1 MITLYEGNH
10 HCNIDSM
17 FFSAIFYA
25 NAESVEE
32 LHDAA
37 YQFMKSENFSDAID
51 TYSKILE
58 IQPNDEETLLNRAIA
73 YTHAE
78 EWEIKPANVGMRLI
92 THDGSVPHYP
102 HQDIKEDRFDKA
114 IRDLDSVLLLNPSNN
129 NALNKKAFILVKLDC
144 ISYKKCGPLESLRIL
159 EQMLESDPNNN
170 ELENQ
175 RNFVLT
181 NVPSFN
187 VGATDGDY
195 IVRFQQI
202 LKDSEGSLV
211 SVIDG
216 VGSEVIPTRLLDEYL
231 DEKKDT
237 VDIFE
242 KKIVSIE
249 GEQYVKWRYEI
260 SGIENEGSFYG
271 KWEIITQITVED
283 VEEQKIEFE
292 LELARAITPAI
303 VTDKGDHYLIIVEIL
318 KKI

>member
-1 MITLYEGNH
+1 MKAIIIAILIA
-10 HCNIDSM
+10 CS
-17 FFSAIFYA
+17 FSTIFYA

-58 IQPNDEETLLNRAIA
+58 LQPKDEQALLNRAIA
-73 YTHAE
+73 YTQ
-78 EWEIKPANVGMRLI
+78 V
-92 THDGSVPHYP
+92 
-102 HQDIKEDRFDKA
+102 DRFDQA
-114 IRDLDSVLLLNPSNN
+114 LWDLDSFLMLNPNN
-129 NALNKKAFILVKLDC
+129 KKALNGKAFILEKLDC

-159 EQMLESDPNNN
+159 EELLESDPTNN
-170 ELENQ
+170 ELVNQ

-181 NVPSFN
+181 KVPSFN
-187 VGATDGDY
+187 VRATDGDY
-195 IVRFQQI
+195 LVRFQQI

-242 KKIVSIE
+242 KEIVSIE

-283 VEEQKIEFE
+283 VGEQKTEFE
-292 LELARAITPAI
+292 LELARGLTPAI

>member
-1 MITLYEGNH
+1 MKAIIIAILIA
-10 HCNIDSM
+10 CS
-17 FFSAIFYA
+17 FSTIFYA

-58 IQPNDEETLLNRAIA
+58 LQPKDEQALLNRAIA
-73 YTHAE
+73 YTQ
-78 EWEIKPANVGMRLI
+78 V
-92 THDGSVPHYP
+92 
-102 HQDIKEDRFDKA
+102 DRFDQA
-114 IRDLDSVLLLNPSNN
+114 LWDLDSFLMLNPNN
-129 NALNKKAFILVKLDC
+129 KKALNGKAFILEKLDC

-159 EQMLESDPNNN
+159 EELLESDPTNN

-181 NVPSFN
+181 KVPSFH
-187 VGATDGDY
+187 VIATDGDY
-195 IVRFQQI
+195 LVRFQQI

-242 KKIVSIE
+242 KEIVSIE

-283 VEEQKIEFE
+283 VEEQKTEFE
-292 LELARAITPAI
+292 LELARGLTPAI

>member
-1 MITLYEGNH
+1 M
-10 HCNIDSM
+10 
-17 FFSAIFYA
+17 
-25 NAESVEE
+25 
-32 LHDAA
+32 
-37 YQFMKSENFSDAID
+37 
-51 TYSKILE
+51 
-58 IQPNDEETLLNRAIA
+58 
-73 YTHAE
+73 
-78 EWEIKPANVGMRLI
+78 
-92 THDGSVPHYP
+92 
-102 HQDIKEDRFDKA
+102 
-114 IRDLDSVLLLNPSNN
+114 LNPNN
-129 NALNKKAFILVKLDC
+129 KKALNGKAFILEKLDC

-159 EQMLESDPNNN
+159 EELLESDPTNN
-170 ELENQ
+170 ELVNQ

-181 NVPSFN
+181 KVPSFH
-187 VGATDGDY
+187 VIVTDGDY

-242 KKIVSIE
+242 KEIVSIE

-283 VEEQKIEFE
+283 VEEQKTEFE
-292 LELARAITPAI
+292 LELARGLTPAI

>member
-1 MITLYEGNH
+1 MKAIIIAILIA
-10 HCNIDSM
+10 CS
-17 FFSAIFYA
+17 FSTIFYA

-37 YQFMKSENFSDAID
+37 YQFMKSGNFSDAID

-58 IQPNDEETLLNRAIA
+58 LQPKDEQALLNRAIA
-73 YTHAE
+73 YTQ
-78 EWEIKPANVGMRLI
+78 V
-92 THDGSVPHYP
+92 
-102 HQDIKEDRFDKA
+102 DRFDQA
-114 IRDLDSVLLLNPSNN
+114 LWDLDSFLMLNPNN
-129 NALNKKAFILVKLDC
+129 KKALNGKAFILEKLDC

-159 EQMLESDPNNN
+159 EELLESDPTNN

-187 VGATDGDY
+187 VRATDGDY
-195 IVRFQQI
+195 LVRFQQI

-216 VGSEVIPTRLLDEYL
+216 VGSQVIPTRLLDEYL
-231 DEKKDT
+231 DEKKNT
-237 VDIFE
+237 ADIFE
-242 KKIVSIE
+242 KEIVSIE

-283 VEEQKIEFE
+283 VEEQKTEFE
-292 LELARAITPAI
+292 LELARGLTPAI

>member
-1 MITLYEGNH
+1 MKAIIIAILIA
-10 HCNIDSM
+10 CS
-17 FFSAIFYA
+17 FSTIFYA

-32 LHDAA
+32 LHDTA
-37 YQFMKSENFSDAID
+37 YQFIKSENFSDEID

-58 IQPNDEETLLNRAIA
+58 LQPKDEQALLNRAIA
-73 YTHAE
+73 YTQ
-78 EWEIKPANVGMRLI
+78 V
-92 THDGSVPHYP
+92 
-102 HQDIKEDRFDKA
+102 DRFDQA
-114 IRDLDSVLLLNPSNN
+114 LWDLDSFLMLNPNN
-129 NALNKKAFILVKLDC
+129 KKALNGKAFILEKLDC

-159 EQMLESDPNNN
+159 EELLESDPTNN

-181 NVPSFN
+181 NVPSFY
-187 VGATDGDY
+187 VRATDGDY
-195 IVRFQQI
+195 LVRFQQI

-242 KKIVSIE
+242 KEIVSIE

-283 VEEQKIEFE
+283 IEEQKIELE
-292 LELARAITPAI
+292 LELARGITPAI
-303 VTDKGDHYLIIVEIL
+303 VTEKGDHYLIIVEIL

>member
-1 MITLYEGNH
+1 MKAIIIAILIA
-10 HCNIDSM
+10 CS
-17 FFSAIFYA
+17 FSTIFYA

-58 IQPNDEETLLNRAIA
+58 LQPKDEQALLNRAIA
-73 YTHAE
+73 YTQ
-78 EWEIKPANVGMRLI
+78 V
-92 THDGSVPHYP
+92 
-102 HQDIKEDRFDKA
+102 DRFDQA
-114 IRDLDSVLLLNPSNN
+114 LWDIDSFLMLNPNN
-129 NALNKKAFILVKLDC
+129 KKALNGKAFILEKLDC

-159 EQMLESDPNNN
+159 EELLESDPTNN

-181 NVPSFN
+181 KVPSFN
-187 VGATDGDY
+187 VRATDGDY
-195 IVRFQQI
+195 LVRFQQI

-216 VGSEVIPTRLLDEYL
+216 VASEVIPTRLLDEYL

-242 KKIVSIE
+242 KEIVSIE

-271 KWEIITQITVED
+271 KWEMITQITVED
-283 VEEQKIEFE
+283 VEEQKTEFE
-292 LELARAITPAI
+292 LELARGLTPAI

>member
-1 MITLYEGNH
+1 MKAIIIAILIA
-10 HCNIDSM
+10 CS
-17 FFSAIFYA
+17 FSTIFYA

-58 IQPNDEETLLNRAIA
+58 LQPNDEQALLNRAIA
-73 YTHAE
+73 YTQ
-78 EWEIKPANVGMRLI
+78 V
-92 THDGSVPHYP
+92 
-102 HQDIKEDRFDKA
+102 DRFYNA
-114 IRDLDSVLLLNPSNN
+114 LEDLDSFLMLNPNN
-129 NALNKKAFILVKLDC
+129 EKALNGKAFILEKLDC

-159 EQMLESDPNNN
+159 EELLESDPTNN

-181 NVPSFN
+181 NITPFN
-187 VGATDGDY
+187 VRDTDGDY
-195 IVRFQQI
+195 LVRFQQI

-242 KKIVSIE
+242 KEIVSIE

-283 VEEQKIEFE
+283 AEEQKIDIE
-292 LELARAITPAI
+292 LELARGLTPAI
-303 VTDKGDHYLIIVEIL
+303 VTNKGDHYLIIVEVL

>member
-1 MITLYEGNH
+1 MKAIIIAILIA
-10 HCNIDSM
+10 CS
-17 FFSAIFYA
+17 FSTIFYA

-58 IQPNDEETLLNRAIA
+58 LQPNDEQALLNRAKA
-73 YTHAE
+73 YTQ
-78 EWEIKPANVGMRLI
+78 V
-92 THDGSVPHYP
+92 
-102 HQDIKEDRFDKA
+102 DRFDQA
-114 IRDLDSVLLLNPSNN
+114 LWDLDAFLILNPNN
-129 NALNKKAFILVKLDC
+129 KTVLNGKAFILEKLDC
-144 ISYKKCGPLESLRIL
+144 VSYKECGPLESLRIL
-159 EQMLESDPNNN
+159 EQLLESDPTNN
-170 ELENQ
+170 ELQNQ

-181 NVPSFN
+181 KVPSFN
-187 VGATDGDY
+187 VRATDGDY
-195 IVRFQQI
+195 LVRFQQI

-242 KKIVSIE
+242 KEIVSIE

-271 KWEIITQITVED
+271 KWEMITQITVED
-283 VEEQKIEFE
+283 VEEQKTDIE
-292 LELARAITPAI
+292 LELARGLTPAI

>member
-1 MITLYEGNH
+1 MKAIIIAILIV
-10 HCNIDSM
+10 CS
-17 FFSAIFYA
+17 FSTIFYA

-58 IQPNDEETLLNRAIA
+58 LQPKDEQALLNRAIV
-73 YTHAE
+73 YTQ
-78 EWEIKPANVGMRLI
+78 V
-92 THDGSVPHYP
+92 
-102 HQDIKEDRFDKA
+102 DRFDQA
-114 IRDLDSVLLLNPSNN
+114 LWDLDSFLILNPNDKK
-129 NALNKKAFILVKLDC
+129 ALNGKAFILEKLDC

-159 EQMLESDPNNN
+159 EELLESDPTNN

-181 NVPSFN
+181 NVPSFH
-187 VGATDGDY
+187 VRATDGDY

-216 VGSEVIPTRLLDEYL
+216 VASEVIPTRLLDEYL

-242 KKIVSIE
+242 KEIISIE

-271 KWEIITQITVED
+271 KWEIVTQITVED
-283 VEEQKIEFE
+283 VEEQKTDIE
-292 LELARAITPAI
+292 LELARGLTPAI
-303 VTDKGDHYLIIVEIL
+303 VTEKGDHYLIIVEIL

>member
-1 MITLYEGNH
+1 MKAIIIAILIA
-10 HCNIDSM
+10 CS
-17 FFSAIFYA
+17 FSTIFYA

-58 IQPNDEETLLNRAIA
+58 LQPKDEQALLNRAIA
-73 YTHAE
+73 YTQ
-78 EWEIKPANVGMRLI
+78 V
-92 THDGSVPHYP
+92 
-102 HQDIKEDRFDKA
+102 DRFDQA
-114 IRDLDSVLLLNPSNN
+114 LWDLDSFLMLNPNN
-129 NALNKKAFILVKLDC
+129 KKALNGKAFILEKLDC

-159 EQMLESDPNNN
+159 EELLESDPTNN

-181 NVPSFN
+181 KVPSFN
-187 VGATDGDY
+187 VRATDGDY
-195 IVRFQQI
+195 LVRFQQI

-242 KKIVSIE
+242 KEIVSIE
-249 GEQYVKWRYEI
+249 GVQYVKWRYEI

-283 VEEQKIEFE
+283 VEEQKTEFE
-292 LELARAITPAI
+292 LELARGLTPAI

>member
-1 MITLYEGNH
+1 MKAIIIAIL
-10 HCNIDSM
+10 IA
-17 FFSAIFYA
+17 FSFSTILYA

-37 YQFMKSENFSDAID
+37 YQFMKSGNFSDAID

-78 EWEIKPANVGMRLI
+78 EWEIKPVNVGMRLI

-102 HQDIKEDRFDKA
+102 HQDIQEDGFDEA
-114 IRDLDSVLLLNPSNN
+114 LRDLDSVLLLNPNN
-129 NALNKKAFILVKLDC
+129 KKALNKKAFILEKLDC

-159 EQMLESDPNNN
+159 EELLESDPTNN

-181 NVPSFN
+181 NIPSFN
-187 VGATDGDY
+187 VRDTDGDY
-195 IVRFQQI
+195 LVRFQQI

-242 KKIVSIE
+242 KEIVSIE

-271 KWEIITQITVED
+271 KWEISTQITVED
-283 VEEQKIEFE
+283 IEEQKTEFE
-292 LELARAITPAI
+292 LELARGLTPAI

>member
-1 MITLYEGNH
+1 MKAIIIAILIA
-10 HCNIDSM
+10 CS
-17 FFSAIFYA
+17 FSTIFYA

-58 IQPNDEETLLNRAIA
+58 LQPKDEQALLNRAIA
-73 YTHAE
+73 YTQ
-78 EWEIKPANVGMRLI
+78 V
-92 THDGSVPHYP
+92 
-102 HQDIKEDRFDKA
+102 DRFDQA
-114 IRDLDSVLLLNPSNN
+114 LWDLDSFLMLNPNN
-129 NALNKKAFILVKLDC
+129 KKALNGKAFILEKLDC

-159 EQMLESDPNNN
+159 EQLLESDPTNN

-181 NVPSFN
+181 KVPSFY
-187 VGATDGDY
+187 VRATDGDY

-216 VGSEVIPTRLLDEYL
+216 VGSQVIPTRLLDEYL

-242 KKIVSIE
+242 KEIVSIE

-283 VEEQKIEFE
+283 VEEQKIDIE
-292 LELARAITPAI
+292 LELARGLTPAI

>member
-1 MITLYEGNH
+1 MKAIIIAILIA
-10 HCNIDSM
+10 CS
-17 FFSAIFYA
+17 FSTIFYA

-58 IQPNDEETLLNRAIA
+58 LQPKDEQALLNRAIA
-73 YTHAE
+73 YTQ
-78 EWEIKPANVGMRLI
+78 V
-92 THDGSVPHYP
+92 
-102 HQDIKEDRFDKA
+102 DRFDQA
-114 IRDLDSVLLLNPSNN
+114 LWDLDSFLMLNPNN
-129 NALNKKAFILVKLDC
+129 KKALNGKAFILEKLDC

-159 EQMLESDPNNN
+159 EELLESDPTNN

-181 NVPSFN
+181 NIPSFN
-187 VGATDGDY
+187 VRDTDGDY
-195 IVRFQQI
+195 LVRFQQI

-242 KKIVSIE
+242 KEIVSIE

-283 VEEQKIEFE
+283 VEEQKTEFE
-292 LELARAITPAI
+292 LELARGITPAI

>member
-1 MITLYEGNH
+1 MKAIIIAILIA
-10 HCNIDSM
+10 CS
-17 FFSAIFYA
+17 FSTIFYA

-58 IQPNDEETLLNRAIA
+58 LQPKDEQALLNRAIA
-73 YTHAE
+73 YTQ
-78 EWEIKPANVGMRLI
+78 V
-92 THDGSVPHYP
+92 
-102 HQDIKEDRFDKA
+102 DRFDQA
-114 IRDLDSVLLLNPSNN
+114 LSDIDSFLMLNPNN
-129 NALNKKAFILVKLDC
+129 EKALNGKAFILEKLDC

-159 EQMLESDPNNN
+159 EELLESDPTNN

-187 VGATDGDY
+187 VRATDGDY
-195 IVRFQQI
+195 LVRFQQI

-242 KKIVSIE
+242 KEIVSIE

-283 VEEQKIEFE
+283 VEEQKTEFE
-292 LELARAITPAI
+292 LELARGLTPAI

>member
-1 MITLYEGNH
+1 MKAIIIAILIA
-10 HCNIDSM
+10 CS
-17 FFSAIFYA
+17 FSTIFYA

-58 IQPNDEETLLNRAIA
+58 LQPKDEQALLNRAIA
-73 YTHAE
+73 YTQ
-78 EWEIKPANVGMRLI
+78 V
-92 THDGSVPHYP
+92 
-102 HQDIKEDRFDKA
+102 DRFDQA
-114 IRDLDSVLLLNPSNN
+114 LWDLDSFLMLNPNN
-129 NALNKKAFILVKLDC
+129 KKALNGKAFILEKLDC

-159 EQMLESDPNNN
+159 EELLESDPTNN

-181 NVPSFN
+181 KVPSFH
-187 VGATDGDY
+187 VIATDGDY

-242 KKIVSIE
+242 KEIVSIE

-283 VEEQKIEFE
+283 VEEQKIDIE
-292 LELARAITPAI
+292 LELARGLTPAI

>member
-1 MITLYEGNH
+1 MKAIIIAILIA
-10 HCNIDSM
+10 CS
-17 FFSAIFYA
+17 FSTIFYA

-58 IQPNDEETLLNRAIA
+58 LQPKDEQALLNRAIA
-73 YTHAE
+73 YTQ
-78 EWEIKPANVGMRLI
+78 V
-92 THDGSVPHYP
+92 
-102 HQDIKEDRFDKA
+102 DRFDQA
-114 IRDLDSVLLLNPSNN
+114 LWDLDSFLMLNPNN
-129 NALNKKAFILVKLDC
+129 KKALNGKAFILEKLDC

-159 EQMLESDPNNN
+159 EQLLESDPTNN
-170 ELENQ
+170 ELQNQ
-175 RNFVLT
+175 RNFVLAK
-181 NVPSFN
+181 VPSFH
-187 VGATDGDY
+187 VIVTDGDY

-216 VGSEVIPTRLLDEYL
+216 VASEVIPTRLLDEYL
-231 DEKKDT
+231 DEKKNT
-237 VDIFE
+237 ADIFE
-242 KKIVSIE
+242 KEIVSIE

-271 KWEIITQITVED
+271 TWEISTQITVED
-283 VEEQKIEFE
+283 VEEQKTDIE
-292 LELARAITPAI
+292 LELARGLTPAI

>member
-1 MITLYEGNH
+1 MKAIIIAILIA
-10 HCNIDSM
+10 CS
-17 FFSAIFYA
+17 FSTIFYA

-58 IQPNDEETLLNRAIA
+58 LQPKDEQALLNRAIA
-73 YTHAE
+73 YTQ
-78 EWEIKPANVGMRLI
+78 V
-92 THDGSVPHYP
+92 
-102 HQDIKEDRFDKA
+102 DRFDQA
-114 IRDLDSVLLLNPSNN
+114 LWDIDSFLMLNPNN
-129 NALNKKAFILVKLDC
+129 KKALNGKAFILEKLDC

-159 EQMLESDPNNN
+159 EELLESDPTNN

-181 NVPSFN
+181 NVPSFY
-187 VGATDGDY
+187 VRATDGDY
-195 IVRFQQI
+195 LVRFQQI

-242 KKIVSIE
+242 KEIVSIE

-271 KWEIITQITVED
+271 KWEMITQITVED
-283 VEEQKIEFE
+283 VEEQKTEFE
-292 LELARAITPAI
+292 LELARGLTPAI

>member
-1 MITLYEGNH
+1 MKAIIIAILIA
-10 HCNIDSM
+10 CS
-17 FFSAIFYA
+17 FSTIFYA

-58 IQPNDEETLLNRAIA
+58 LQPKDEQALLNRAIA
-73 YTHAE
+73 YTQ
-78 EWEIKPANVGMRLI
+78 V
-92 THDGSVPHYP
+92 
-102 HQDIKEDRFDKA
+102 DRFDQA
-114 IRDLDSVLLLNPSNN
+114 LWDLDSFLMLNPNN
-129 NALNKKAFILVKLDC
+129 KKALNGKAFILEKLDC

-159 EQMLESDPNNN
+159 EELLESDPTNN

-181 NVPSFN
+181 KVPSFY
-187 VGATDGDY
+187 VRATDGDY

-242 KKIVSIE
+242 KEIVSIE

-283 VEEQKIEFE
+283 VEEQKIDIE
-292 LELARAITPAI
+292 LELARGLTPAI

>member
-1 MITLYEGNH
+1 MKAIIIAILIA
-10 HCNIDSM
+10 CS
-17 FFSAIFYA
+17 FSTIFYA

-58 IQPNDEETLLNRAIA
+58 LQPKDEQALLNRAIA
-73 YTHAE
+73 YTQ
-78 EWEIKPANVGMRLI
+78 V
-92 THDGSVPHYP
+92 
-102 HQDIKEDRFDKA
+102 DRFDQA
-114 IRDLDSVLLLNPSNN
+114 LWDLDSFLMLNPNN
-129 NALNKKAFILVKLDC
+129 KKALNGKAFILEKLDC

-159 EQMLESDPNNN
+159 EQLLESDPTNN

-181 NVPSFN
+181 KVPSFN
-187 VGATDGDY
+187 VRATDGDY

-242 KKIVSIE
+242 KEIVSIE

-283 VEEQKIEFE
+283 VEEQKIDIE
-292 LELARAITPAI
+292 LELARGLTPAI
-303 VTDKGDHYLIIVEIL
+303 VTEKGDHYLIIVEIL

>member
-1 MITLYEGNH
+1 MKTL
-10 HCNIDSM
+10 IIAILIA
-17 FFSAIFYA
+17 FSFSVIFSA
-25 NAESVEE
+25 NAESVDE
-32 LHDAA
+32 LHDKA
-37 YQFMKSENFSDAID
+37 YQFMKSGNFSDAID

-58 IQPNDEETLLNRAIA
+58 MQPNDEQALLNRAIA

-78 EWEIKPANVGMRLI
+78 EWKIKPVNVGVRMV
-92 THDGSVPHYP
+92 THQGTVPHYP
-102 HQDIKEDRFDKA
+102 HQDIQVDRFDEA
-114 IRDLDSVLLLNPSNN
+114 IRDLDSVLLLNPNN
-129 NALNKKAFILVKLDC
+129 KKALNKKAFILVKLDC
-144 ISYKKCGPLESLRIL
+144 VSYKKCGPLESLRIL
-159 EQMLESDPNNN
+159 EQLLESDPTNN
-170 ELENQ
+170 ELQNQ

-181 NVPSFN
+181 KVPSFH
-187 VGATDGDY
+187 VIVTDGDY

-242 KKIVSIE
+242 KEIVSIE

-283 VEEQKIEFE
+283 VEEQKTEFE
-292 LELARAITPAI
+292 LELARGLTPAI

>member
-1 MITLYEGNH
+1 MKAIIIAILIA
-10 HCNIDSM
+10 CS
-17 FFSAIFYA
+17 FSTIFYA

-58 IQPNDEETLLNRAIA
+58 LQPKDEQALLNRAIA
-73 YTHAE
+73 YTQ
-78 EWEIKPANVGMRLI
+78 V
-92 THDGSVPHYP
+92 
-102 HQDIKEDRFDKA
+102 DRFDQA
-114 IRDLDSVLLLNPSNN
+114 LWDLDSFLMLNPNN
-129 NALNKKAFILVKLDC
+129 KKALNGKAFILEKLDC

-159 EQMLESDPNNN
+159 EELLESDPTNN
-170 ELENQ
+170 ELVNQ

-181 NVPSFN
+181 KVPSFN
-187 VGATDGDY
+187 VRATDGDY
-195 IVRFQQI
+195 LVRFQQI

-242 KKIVSIE
+242 KEIVSIE

-283 VEEQKIEFE
+283 VEEQKIDFE
-292 LELARAITPAI
+292 LELARGITPAI

>member
-1 MITLYEGNH
+1 MKAIIIAILIA
-10 HCNIDSM
+10 CS
-17 FFSAIFYA
+17 FSTIFYA

-37 YQFMKSENFSDAID
+37 YQFMKSGNFSDAID

-58 IQPNDEETLLNRAIA
+58 LQPKDEQALLNRAIA
-73 YTHAE
+73 YTQ
-78 EWEIKPANVGMRLI
+78 V
-92 THDGSVPHYP
+92 
-102 HQDIKEDRFDKA
+102 DRFDQA
-114 IRDLDSVLLLNPSNN
+114 LWDLDSFLMLNPNN
-129 NALNKKAFILVKLDC
+129 KKALNGKAFILEKLDC
-144 ISYKKCGPLESLRIL
+144 VSYKKCGPLESLRIL
-159 EQMLESDPNNN
+159 EQLLESDPTNN

-181 NVPSFN
+181 NVPSFY
-187 VGATDGDY
+187 VRATDGDY

-242 KKIVSIE
+242 KEIVSIE

-292 LELARAITPAI
+292 LELARGITPAI

>member
-1 MITLYEGNH
+1 MKAIIIAILIA
-10 HCNIDSM
+10 CS
-17 FFSAIFYA
+17 FSTIFYA

-58 IQPNDEETLLNRAIA
+58 LQPKDEQALLNRAIA
-73 YTHAE
+73 YTQ
-78 EWEIKPANVGMRLI
+78 V
-92 THDGSVPHYP
+92 
-102 HQDIKEDRFDKA
+102 DRFDQA
-114 IRDLDSVLLLNPSNN
+114 LWDLDSFLMLNPNN
-129 NALNKKAFILVKLDC
+129 KKALNGKAFILEKLDC

-159 EQMLESDPNNN
+159 EQLLESDPTNN

-181 NVPSFN
+181 KVPSFN
-187 VGATDGDY
+187 VRATDGDY
-195 IVRFQQI
+195 LVRFQQI

-242 KKIVSIE
+242 KEIVSIE

-283 VEEQKIEFE
+283 VEEQKTEFE
-292 LELARAITPAI
+292 LELARGLTPAI

>member
-1 MITLYEGNH
+1 MKAIIIAILIA
-10 HCNIDSM
+10 CS
-17 FFSAIFYA
+17 FSTIFYA

-58 IQPNDEETLLNRAIA
+58 LQPKDEQALLNRAIA
-73 YTHAE
+73 YTQ
-78 EWEIKPANVGMRLI
+78 V
-92 THDGSVPHYP
+92 
-102 HQDIKEDRFDKA
+102 DRFDQA
-114 IRDLDSVLLLNPSNN
+114 LWDLDSFLMLNPNN
-129 NALNKKAFILVKLDC
+129 KKALNGKAFILEKLDC

-159 EQMLESDPNNN
+159 EELLESDPTNN
-170 ELENQ
+170 ELVNQ

-181 NVPSFN
+181 KVPSFN
-187 VGATDGDY
+187 VRATDGDY
-195 IVRFQQI
+195 LVRFQQI

-242 KKIVSIE
+242 KEIVSIE

-283 VEEQKIEFE
+283 VKEQKTEFE
-292 LELARAITPAI
+292 LELARGLTPAI
-303 VTDKGDHYLIIVEIL
+303 VTEKGDHYLIIVEIL

>member
-1 MITLYEGNH
+1 MEEFIGK
-10 HCNIDSM
+10 IDLIGVILIA
-17 FFSAIFYA
+17 FSFSVIFSA
-25 NAESVEE
+25 NAESVDE
-32 LHDAA
+32 LHDKA
-37 YQFMKSENFSDAID
+37 YQFMKSGNFSDAID

-58 IQPNDEETLLNRAIA
+58 LQPNDEQALLNRAIA
-73 YTHAE
+73 LTQVDSFDNAL
-78 EWEIKPANVGMRLI
+78 R
-92 THDGSVPHYP
+92 
-102 HQDIKEDRFDKA
+102 DI
-114 IRDLDSVLLLNPSNN
+114 DSFLMLNPNN
-129 NALNKKAFILVKLDC
+129 KKALNGKAFILEKLDC

-159 EQMLESDPNNN
+159 EQLLESDPTNN

-181 NVPSFN
+181 KVPSFN
-187 VGATDGDY
+187 VRATDGDY
-195 IVRFQQI
+195 LVRFQQI

-242 KKIVSIE
+242 KEIVSIE

-271 KWEIITQITVED
+271 KWEIITQITVEG
-283 VEEQKIEFE
+283 VRGYKQLEVE
-292 LELARAITPAI
+292 LELARGITPAI

>member
-1 MITLYEGNH
+1 MKAIIIAILIA
-10 HCNIDSM
+10 CS
-17 FFSAIFYA
+17 FSTIFYA

-58 IQPNDEETLLNRAIA
+58 LQPKDEQALLNRAIA
-73 YTHAE
+73 YTQ
-78 EWEIKPANVGMRLI
+78 V
-92 THDGSVPHYP
+92 
-102 HQDIKEDRFDKA
+102 DRFDQA
-114 IRDLDSVLLLNPSNN
+114 LWDLDSFLMLNPNN
-129 NALNKKAFILVKLDC
+129 KKALNGKAFILEKLDC

-159 EQMLESDPNNN
+159 EQLLESDPTNN

-181 NVPSFN
+181 NVPSFY
-187 VGATDGDY
+187 VRATDGDY
-195 IVRFQQI
+195 LVRFQQI

-216 VGSEVIPTRLLDEYL
+216 VGSQVIPTRLLDEYL

-242 KKIVSIE
+242 KEIVSIE

-283 VEEQKIEFE
+283 VEEQKIDIE
-292 LELARAITPAI
+292 LELARGLTPAI

>member
-1 MITLYEGNH
+1 MKAIIIAILIA
-10 HCNIDSM
+10 CS
-17 FFSAIFYA
+17 FSTIFYA

-58 IQPNDEETLLNRAIA
+58 LQPKDEQALLNRAIA
-73 YTHAE
+73 YTQ
-78 EWEIKPANVGMRLI
+78 V
-92 THDGSVPHYP
+92 
-102 HQDIKEDRFDKA
+102 DRFDQA
-114 IRDLDSVLLLNPSNN
+114 LWDLDSFLMLNPNN
-129 NALNKKAFILVKLDC
+129 KKALNGKAFILEKLDC

-159 EQMLESDPNNN
+159 EELLESDPTNN

-181 NVPSFN
+181 KVPSFY
-187 VGATDGDY
+187 VRATDGDY

-242 KKIVSIE
+242 KEIVSIE

-283 VEEQKIEFE
+283 VEEQKIDIE
-292 LELARAITPAI
+292 LELARGLTPAI
-303 VTDKGDHYLIIVEIL
+303 VTEKGDHYLIIVEIL

>member
-1 MITLYEGNH
+1 MKAIIIAILIA
-10 HCNIDSM
+10 CS
-17 FFSAIFYA
+17 FSTIFYA

-58 IQPNDEETLLNRAIA
+58 LQPKDEQALLNRAIA
-73 YTHAE
+73 YTQ
-78 EWEIKPANVGMRLI
+78 V
-92 THDGSVPHYP
+92 
-102 HQDIKEDRFDKA
+102 DRFDQA
-114 IRDLDSVLLLNPSNN
+114 LWDLDSFLMLNPNN
-129 NALNKKAFILVKLDC
+129 KKALNGKAFILEKLDC

-159 EQMLESDPNNN
+159 EELLESDPTNN

-181 NVPSFN
+181 NVPSFY
-187 VGATDGDY
+187 VRATDGDY
-195 IVRFQQI
+195 LVRFQQI

-242 KKIVSIE
+242 KEIVSIE

-283 VEEQKIEFE
+283 VEEQKKEFE
-292 LELARAITPAI
+292 LELARGLTPAI

>member
-1 MITLYEGNH
+1 MKAIIIAILIA
-10 HCNIDSM
+10 CS
-17 FFSAIFYA
+17 FSTIFYA

-58 IQPNDEETLLNRAIA
+58 LQPKDEQALLNRAIA
-73 YTHAE
+73 YTQ
-78 EWEIKPANVGMRLI
+78 V
-92 THDGSVPHYP
+92 
-102 HQDIKEDRFDKA
+102 DRFDQA
-114 IRDLDSVLLLNPSNN
+114 LWDIDSFLMLNPNN
-129 NALNKKAFILVKLDC
+129 KKALNGKAFILEKLDC

-159 EQMLESDPNNN
+159 EELLESDPTNN

-181 NVPSFN
+181 NVPSFY
-187 VGATDGDY
+187 VRATDGDY
-195 IVRFQQI
+195 LVRFQQI

-216 VGSEVIPTRLLDEYL
+216 VRSEVIPTRLLDEYL

-242 KKIVSIE
+242 KEIVSIE

-271 KWEIITQITVED
+271 KWEISTQITVED
-283 VEEQKIEFE
+283 VEEQKTEFE
-292 LELARAITPAI
+292 LELARGLTPAI

>member
-1 MITLYEGNH
+1 MKAIIIAIL
-10 HCNIDSM
+10 IA
-17 FFSAIFYA
+17 FSFSTILYA

-58 IQPNDEETLLNRAIA
+58 LQPKDEQALLNRAIA
-73 YTHAE
+73 YTQ
-78 EWEIKPANVGMRLI
+78 V
-92 THDGSVPHYP
+92 
-102 HQDIKEDRFDKA
+102 DRFDQA
-114 IRDLDSVLLLNPSNN
+114 LWDIDSFLMLNPNN
-129 NALNKKAFILVKLDC
+129 KKALNGKAFILEKLDC
-144 ISYKKCGPLESLRIL
+144 VSYKKCGPLESLRIL
-159 EQMLESDPNNN
+159 EQLLESDPTNN
-170 ELENQ
+170 ELQNQ

-181 NVPSFN
+181 KVPSFH
-187 VGATDGDY
+187 VIATDGDY
-195 IVRFQQI
+195 LVRFQQI

-231 DEKKDT
+231 DEKKNT
-237 VDIFE
+237 ADIFE
-242 KKIVSIE
+242 KEIVSIE

-260 SGIENEGSFYG
+260 SGIENKRVFYG

-283 VEEQKIEFE
+283 VEEQKTDIE
-292 LELARAITPAI
+292 LELARGITPAI

>member
-1 MITLYEGNH
+1 MKAIIIAILIA
-10 HCNIDSM
+10 CS
-17 FFSAIFYA
+17 FSTIFYA

-58 IQPNDEETLLNRAIA
+58 LQPKDEQALLNRAIA
-73 YTHAE
+73 YTQ
-78 EWEIKPANVGMRLI
+78 V
-92 THDGSVPHYP
+92 
-102 HQDIKEDRFDKA
+102 DRFDQA
-114 IRDLDSVLLLNPSNN
+114 LWDLDSFLMLNPNN
-129 NALNKKAFILVKLDC
+129 KKALNGKAFILEKLDC

-159 EQMLESDPNNN
+159 EQLLESDPTNN

-181 NVPSFN
+181 NVPSFY
-187 VGATDGDY
+187 VRATDGDY
-195 IVRFQQI
+195 LVRFQQI

-242 KKIVSIE
+242 KEIVSIE

-283 VEEQKIEFE
+283 VEEQKIDIE
-292 LELARAITPAI
+292 LELARGLTPAI

>member
-1 MITLYEGNH
+1 MKAIIIAILIV
-10 HCNIDSM
+10 CS
-17 FFSAIFYA
+17 FSTIFYA

-58 IQPNDEETLLNRAIA
+58 LQPKDEQALLNRAIV
-73 YTHAE
+73 YTQ
-78 EWEIKPANVGMRLI
+78 V
-92 THDGSVPHYP
+92 
-102 HQDIKEDRFDKA
+102 DRFDQA
-114 IRDLDSVLLLNPSNN
+114 LLDLDSFLILNPNN
-129 NALNKKAFILVKLDC
+129 KKALNGKAFILEKLDC

-159 EQMLESDPNNN
+159 EELLENDPTNN

-181 NVPSFN
+181 KVPSFH
-187 VGATDGDY
+187 VIVTDGDY

-216 VGSEVIPTRLLDEYL
+216 VASEVIPTRLLDEYL

-242 KKIVSIE
+242 KEIISIE

-271 KWEIITQITVED
+271 KWEINTQITVRD
-283 VEEQKIEFE
+283 VEEQKTDIE
-292 LELARAITPAI
+292 LELARGLTPAI
-303 VTDKGDHYLIIVEIL
+303 VTEKGDHYLIIVEIL

>member
-1 MITLYEGNH
+1 MKAIIIAILIA
-10 HCNIDSM
+10 CS
-17 FFSAIFYA
+17 FSTIFYA

-58 IQPNDEETLLNRAIA
+58 LQPKDEQALLNRAIA
-73 YTHAE
+73 YTQ
-78 EWEIKPANVGMRLI
+78 V
-92 THDGSVPHYP
+92 
-102 HQDIKEDRFDKA
+102 DRFDQA
-114 IRDLDSVLLLNPSNN
+114 LWDLDSFLMLNPNN
-129 NALNKKAFILVKLDC
+129 KKALNGKAFILEKLDC

-159 EQMLESDPNNN
+159 EELLESDPTNN

-181 NVPSFN
+181 KVPSFN
-187 VGATDGDY
+187 VRATDGDY
-195 IVRFQQI
+195 IVRAQQI

-242 KKIVSIE
+242 KEIVSIE

-283 VEEQKIEFE
+283 VEEQKIDIE
-292 LELARAITPAI
+292 LELARGLTPAI

>member
-1 MITLYEGNH
+1 MKAIIIAILIA
-10 HCNIDSM
+10 CS
-17 FFSAIFYA
+17 FSTIFYA

-58 IQPNDEETLLNRAIA
+58 LQPKDEQALLNRAIA
-73 YTHAE
+73 YTQ
-78 EWEIKPANVGMRLI
+78 V
-92 THDGSVPHYP
+92 
-102 HQDIKEDRFDKA
+102 DRFDQA
-114 IRDLDSVLLLNPSNN
+114 LWDLDSFLMLNPNN
-129 NALNKKAFILVKLDC
+129 KKALNGKAFILEKLDC

-159 EQMLESDPNNN
+159 EQLLESDPTNN
-170 ELENQ
+170 ELQNQ

-181 NVPSFN
+181 KVPSFH
-187 VGATDGDY
+187 VIATDGDY

-242 KKIVSIE
+242 KEIVSIE

-283 VEEQKIEFE
+283 VEEQKMDIE
-292 LELARAITPAI
+292 LELARGLTPAI